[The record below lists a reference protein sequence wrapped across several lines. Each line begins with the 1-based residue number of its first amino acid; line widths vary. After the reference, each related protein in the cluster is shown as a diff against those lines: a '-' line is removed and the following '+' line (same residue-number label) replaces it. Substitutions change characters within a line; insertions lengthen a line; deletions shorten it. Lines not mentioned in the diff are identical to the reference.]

1 MPGAS
6 TINGTVIAQLK
17 GNVSGVVQVLPTV
30 TVNGGRDRSFIE
42 TLTLAAQA
50 SGSRIAV
57 ARLPLYA
64 AIVGIKIVSSGAPG
78 AGTVSF
84 GDFNN
89 DTRYSA
95 AVALPAVETEA
106 TYVASGTYGVP
117 ITTGYDSDTGDTT
130 KGYADI
136 IMVTGGAA
144 LAASGTMRI
153 RTIYTLD

>member
-6 TINGTVIAQLK
+6 TINGAVMTQLK
-17 GNVSGVVQVLPTV
+17 GNVSGQVQQLPAV
-30 TVNGGRDRSFIE
+30 TINGARERCFIE
-42 TLTLAAQA
+42 TLVLAAQA
-50 SGSRIAV
+50 SGSRICI
-57 ARLPLYA
+57 ARIPLYA
-64 AIVGIKIVSSGAPG
+64 AILGIKVVSSGAPG

-106 TYVASGTYGVP
+106 TYLASGTYGVP
-117 ITTGYDSDTGDTT
+117 IVTGYDSDTGATDR
-130 KGYADI
+130 GYADI

-144 LAASGTMRI
+144 LAASGTMRV
-153 RTIYTLD
+153 RTVWALD